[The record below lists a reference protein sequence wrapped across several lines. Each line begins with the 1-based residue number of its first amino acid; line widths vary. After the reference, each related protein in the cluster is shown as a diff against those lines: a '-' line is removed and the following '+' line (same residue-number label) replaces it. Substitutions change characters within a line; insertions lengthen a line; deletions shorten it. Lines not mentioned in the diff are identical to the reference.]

1 MIVVALRRQYK
12 IQAKSSEMVV
22 NCRLRV
28 ADVLSESLSSER
40 LKDNRSVEGLSL
52 EYSTFSLVILWRGLQ
67 RIQSVS
73 QSKFYTPMRVY
84 ECCDIGTTEIGR

>member
-1 MIVVALRRQYK
+1 MDFYLTTSPSPFPRSQITWTVVIVVALRRQYK

-52 EYSTFSLVILWRGLQ
+52 KYSTFSLVIL
-67 RIQSVS
+67 
-73 QSKFYTPMRVY
+73 
-84 ECCDIGTTEIGR
+84 